1 MRLAREMGTEL
12 RSGIFRM
19 SQSAS
24 LRQMGS
30 FLRDACESSNAG
42 TRARRTLGNSL
53 GASRNAVDP
62 LRPKIGSCGDNEM
75 EIEVVK
81 AMKIPVHAEV
91 SCTDG
96 MCGLSSY
103 VLVNPVTEKVTHL
116 VIKGS
121 RSPYME
127 TLVSVGV
134 VDQASDELIQ
144 LRCTRE
150 ELAHMDPFVQSEYIE
165 TKRLDMFRSAYANG
179 AYLYWPYFV
188 IPDSTIR
195 MPIEHQ
201 QMPPGD
207 LAVRRGARVEAT
219 DKTVGNVDE
228 FLVNP
233 NNDNVTHLVI
243 RAGPLWER
251 RDVCIPVSAIR
262 EVRDNTV
269 FLRLDKQQVGAL
281 PTVAMHRRGS

>member
-1 MRLAREMGTEL
+1 MD
-12 RSGIFRM
+12 IK
-19 SQSAS
+19 
-24 LRQMGS
+24 
-30 FLRDACESSNAG
+30 D
-42 TRARRTLGNSL
+42 
-53 GASRNAVDP
+53 
-62 LRPKIGSCGDNEM
+62 
-75 EIEVVK
+75 VK
-81 AMKIPVHAEV
+81 PMKIPVHAEV

-96 MCGLSSY
+96 MWGLSSY

-116 VIKGS
+116 VVKGS
-121 RSPYME
+121 GAPHME
-127 TLVSVGV
+127 YLVSVGV
-134 VDQASDELIQ
+134 VAQASNELIH

-150 ELAHMDPFVQSEYIE
+150 ELEHMDPFMQFEYIE
-165 TKRLDMFRSAYANG
+165 TKRPDMFRSAYANG

-188 IPDSTIR
+188 IPDTTIR

-201 QMPPGD
+201 QIPPGE

-219 DKTVGNVDE
+219 DGMVSNVDE

-243 RAGPLWER
+243 GAGPLWGR

-269 FLRLDKQQVGAL
+269 FLRLDSQQVGSL